1 MEFAAT
7 AERVTE
13 LIIQREGGEGYPGF
27 PAAGQVFESAVAAGR
42 VSMAVRGLILSRRTQ
57 DGVVDKRGCFQ

>member
-42 VSMAVRGLILSRRTQ
+42 VSMAVRGLILSR
-57 DGVVDKRGCFQ
+57 

>member
-1 MEFAAT
+1 MERCVEFAAT

-27 PAAGQVFESAVAAGR
+27 PAAGQVFESAVAADKG
-42 VSMAVRGLILSRRTQ
+42 SMAARGWIVSR
-57 DGVVDKRGCFQ
+57 

>member
-27 PAAGQVFESAVAAGR
+27 PSSGQVFESAVAVGKGFDGGEGLDRIQVDTGR
-42 VSMAVRGLILSRRTQ
+42 GSR
-57 DGVVDKRGCFQ
+57 